1 MADAQE
7 IVRSLEYL
15 PLAID
20 QAGAYIAARQ
30 LLFSE
35 YLPRYRRNFNSL
47 MAEKPEGYSYYA
59 QTALTT
65 WNMSFEAIQT
75 EKPGAAKL
83 LRLCSFLDKDDILD
97 VLIHHGRKLPEGGA
111 YA

>member
-20 QAGAYIAARQ
+20 HAGAYIAARQ

-35 YLPRYRRNFNSL
+35 YLPRYKGNFNSL
-47 MAEKPEGYSYYA
+47 MAEKPEGYSHYSK
-59 QTALTT
+59 TALTT

-75 EKPGAAKL
+75 ERPGAAEL
-83 LRLCSFLDKDDILD
+83 LRLCSFLDKDDISD
-97 VLIHHGRKLPEGGA
+97 MLIHHGRKLPEGGTCA
-111 YA
+111 